1 MVAAADGINKFML
14 STLFRL
20 GLLVIFIS
28 PAWAQETLPAA
39 DALFGA
45 QRAALAAA
53 QQDQVDVL
61 APTAFAQSQ
70 LALAEA
76 EKDHERARKL
86 ERIREKLKQSEGLL
100 AQARGFAETSRTALA
115 TPLKARDDAVAAE
128 APRFAAEAW
137 SKAALRFAEAA
148 GRVEKNDVPGAQR
161 RGSEA
166 EVLLRD
172 AELLAIKGG
181 ILGEA
186 QTLIAKAE
194 AAKVPELA
202 PRTLTAAKKYVQQAD
217 LEITRSR
224 YDADVPRSLAAQ
236 ALYEARHALFLA
248 EVIAPL
254 LGKKKGEY
262 AMEELLLSWEEPLK
276 RMAAEL
282 GTNPRFDEG
291 YLRPTQELLD
301 RIQQLQRD
309 ARTLKQDVEDKDA
322 QVAILAAEVK
332 RLEDKLGG
340 VSDERV
346 ALQRRLDVQ
355 SRLRASIAQVEA
367 AFTPAE
373 ARVFRQSD
381 NLVISLSGITFPVGK
396 SVIDPASFALLS
408 KVHEAI
414 KLFPTAGL
422 IVEGHTDGDGTDSAN
437 LLLSQDRADAVKQ
450 YLISNA
456 GVNAERIS
464 SIGYG
469 ESRPVASN
477 QNAEGKARNRR
488 IDLVMNIGAGPAP

>member
-1 MVAAADGINKFML
+1 MAGMCLL
-14 STLFRL
+14 SIACVR
-20 GLLVIFIS
+20 
-28 PAWAQETLPAA
+28 AQEPLPSK
-39 DALFGA
+39 DSLFGA
-45 QRAALAAA
+45 QRAALPAA
-53 QQDQVDVL
+53 QKKQVDVL
-61 APTAFAQSQ
+61 APNSFSQAQ

-76 EKDHERARKL
+76 ERDYDKARKL
-86 ERIREKLKQSEGLL
+86 DKIREKLMQSETAL
-100 AQARGFAETSRTALA
+100 AQATKFAQTARTALA
-115 TPLKARDDAVAAE
+115 TPLKARDDAMAAQADRFAREAWLKAAE
-128 APRFAAEAW
+128 
-137 SKAALRFAEAA
+137 RFAEAA
-148 GRVEKNDVPGAQR
+148 GKVEKGDVPGAQK
-161 RGSEA
+161 RGAEA

-186 QTLIAKAE
+186 LALIAKAE
-194 AAKVPELA
+194 QAKVAELA
-202 PRTLTAAKKYVQQAD
+202 PRTLTAAKKFAQQAD

-248 EVIAPL
+248 EVIGPL
-254 LGKKKGEY
+254 QKKEEEEH
-262 AMEELLLSWEEPLK
+262 ALEELLLGWEEPLK

-282 GTNPRFDEG
+282 GANPRFDEG
-291 YLRPTQELLD
+291 YLRPTQELLE

-309 ARTLKQDVEDKDA
+309 SRKLKQDVEDRDG
-322 QVAILAAEVK
+322 QVAILSAELK
-332 RLEDKLGG
+332 RLEQKLGG

-355 SRLRASIAQVEA
+355 AQQRANIAQIEA
-367 AFTPAE
+367 SFTPAE
-373 ARVFRQSD
+373 ARVFRQAD
-381 NLVISLSGITFPVGK
+381 TLVISLMGVTFPVAK
-396 SVIDPASFALLS
+396 SVIDPASFALLA

-414 KLFPTAGL
+414 KLFPKGDL

-437 LLLSQDRADAVKQ
+437 LILSQDRADAVKQ

-456 GVNAERIS
+456 GVPAEKIS

-469 ESRPVASN
+469 ETRPVASN

-488 IDLVMNIGAGPAP
+488 IDLVMHIGAVSAQ